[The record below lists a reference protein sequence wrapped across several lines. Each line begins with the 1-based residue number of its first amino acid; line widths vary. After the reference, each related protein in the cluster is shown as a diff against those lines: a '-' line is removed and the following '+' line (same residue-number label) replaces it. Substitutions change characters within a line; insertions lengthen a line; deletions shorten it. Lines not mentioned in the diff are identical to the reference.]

1 MSNAEIISVIAVF
14 VSLAATGLQLWKWN
28 SGEQPVAITTIS
40 MAMVR
45 EMRQDIADL
54 RSRVLVLEGEVE
66 KKDAL
71 IDSLER
77 ENAKLRKAA
86 VTNVT

>member
-1 MSNAEIISVIAVF
+1 MSNAEIISFIAVI
-14 VSLAATGLQLWKWN
+14 VSLIATGLQVWKWN

-54 RSRVLVLEGEVE
+54 RARVLTLEVEVE

-86 VTNVT
+86 GNA